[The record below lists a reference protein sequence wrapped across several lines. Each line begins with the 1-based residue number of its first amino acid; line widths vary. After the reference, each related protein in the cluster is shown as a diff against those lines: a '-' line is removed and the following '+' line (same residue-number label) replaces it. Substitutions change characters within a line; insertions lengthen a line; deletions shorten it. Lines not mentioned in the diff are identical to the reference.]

1 MCEVEFCGNFE
12 NEIFS
17 KEHSRQMLQR
27 VQKKEEG
34 KKRGRE
40 RGNKE
45 GTILTSDGIFKAKS
59 IMNKDDDSERRQK
72 A

>member
-1 MCEVEFCGNFE
+1 
-12 NEIFS
+12 
-17 KEHSRQMLQR
+17 MLQR
-27 VQKKEEG
+27 AQKKEEG

>member
-12 NEIFS
+12 NEIFQKS
-17 KEHSRQMLQR
+17 IPGKCYRERKRRRKE
-27 VQKKEEG
+27 